1 MSIDKLN
8 STDPV
13 PNSKYMFNNEAFGIV
28 AIASV
33 LKHSK
38 KLSYSKALLI
48 LPLMAH
54 KETLILLKRENS
66 NVRSIEQLI
75 AKKENLLTNFNERYL
90 SLLPISINS
99 IVLLNEIRVLENDA
113 GIIEYVNDSFDF
125 NNRGLGKRA
134 QDVIKASKKISSML
148 EMSVENLYLQLRVH
162 I

>member
-1 MSIDKLN
+1 MSNDKHN
-8 STDPV
+8 SIDPV
-13 PNSKYMFNNEAFGIV
+13 PNSKYVFNNEAFGIV

-54 KETLILLKRENS
+54 KETLDLLKRANS
-66 NVRSIEQLI
+66 DVRSIEQLI
-75 AKKENLLTNFNERYL
+75 AKKDNFVTNFNERYL

-99 IVLLNEIRVLENDA
+99 IVLLNEIRVLENNT
-113 GIIEYVNDSFDF
+113 GTIEYVNDSFNFYDKS
-125 NNRGLGKRA
+125 LGKRA
-134 QDVIKASKKISSML
+134 QDVVKASAKISRML
-148 EMSVENLYLQLRVH
+148 EMNAENLYLQLRVH